1 MSSKPI
7 FKVIFYNQGDIYE
20 IYACQIYQSEIY
32 GFIEVEELI
41 FGEHTQMIVDPGEER
56 LKVEFSDVK
65 RTYIPMH
72 SIVRIDEVEKEGNSK
87 IKEVKSVDKI
97 ANFPQVERFK
107 PKPKEWVGYFN
118 HTFILF
124 WTRHTFWTLS

>member
-20 IYACQIYQSEIY
+20 IYAGQIYQSEIY

-41 FGEHTQMIVDPGEER
+41 FGEQTQMIVDPGEER
-56 LKVEFSDVK
+56 LKGEFTGVK

-72 SIVRIDEVEKEGNSK
+72 AIVRIDEVEKEGNSK
-87 IKEVKSVDKI
+87 IKEVKAADKI
-97 ANFPQVERFK
+97 ASFPQVERFK
-107 PKPKEWVGYFN
+107 PKPKD
-118 HTFILF
+118 
-124 WTRHTFWTLS
+124 

>member
-1 MSSKPI
+1 MSSKLI

-20 IYACQIYQSEIY
+20 IYARQIYQSEIY

-41 FGEHTQMIVDPGEER
+41 FGENTQMIVDPGEEK
-56 LKVEFSDVK
+56 LKGEFSGVK

-72 SIVRIDEVEKEGNSK
+72 SIVRIDEVEKEGNGK
-87 IKEVKSVDKI
+87 IKEIKSVDKI

-107 PKPKEWVGYFN
+107 PKPKDWATG
-118 HTFILF
+118 L
-124 WTRHTFWTLS
+124 TLSYLCVNDISWTFS